1 MAYDMDAVKTAYSD
15 LTELVKID
23 LNEQF
28 EKKRIKGSEYADV
41 YNNIMNT
48 ALQLAMDAPAKAAQI
63 DIANQ
68 ELLLKQKN
76 TELVERQIKGFD
88 DNINQKL
95 TEMQMQAWSTMF
107 ASGLLEEKPSII
119 ANDSLSSL
127 YTGLLTSINEDK
139 SFVVGDSS
147 IAEGTS
153 TTWVITNFNP
163 ASTYDVYSEDTT
175 VATVSA
181 ITSNSFEVS
190 GATIAGTDIKSQLS
204 TIVLKQTDTDGIL
217 SLASNGITVTNPDYI
232 ES

>member
-1 MAYDMDAVKTAYSD
+1 MDAVKTAYSD
-15 LTELVKID
+15 LTELVKAD
-23 LNEQF
+23 LDEQF
-28 EKKRIKGSEYADV
+28 SKKRIKGSEYADV

-48 ALQLAMDAPAKAAQI
+48 ALQLSMDAPAKAAQI

-153 TTWVITNFNP
+153 TTWVITNFDP
-163 ASTYDVYSEDTT
+163 TSTYLPKSEDVT

-181 ITSNSFEVS
+181 ITNNYFTVS
-190 GATIAGTDIKSQLS
+190 GGTIADVAVKSQSS
-204 TIVLKQTDTDGIL
+204 TIILEQTNSDGLL
-217 SLASNGITVTNPDYI
+217 SLASNTITVINPDYNG
-232 ES
+232 S